1 MDTSKVIFSG
11 DVDRVSSYNE
21 VGPFDVYPMHANF
34 ISIIKKHMTFYSRK
48 KKVFDLPFSQAVMKV
63 KQDSI
68 TIFLGIEELVVE
80 EEKLSTQVLKI

>member
-34 ISIIKKHMTFYSRK
+34 ISIIKKNISLYLNGK
-48 KKVFDLPFSQAVMKV
+48 KIQDLNIDQAILKV
-63 KQDSI
+63 KRDKAN
-68 TIFLGIEELVVE
+68 IFLGIETLILK
-80 EEKLSTQVLKI
+80 EEKEISSSI